1 MTSLECHPDF
11 SDATYLSCPLALILV
26 YFPTGYPNLST
37 CYLFYAH
44 VLYGELVTKE
54 KKKKTNKETK
64 QENVF
69 LVTNFFVTES
79 PIFRH

>member
-11 SDATYLSCPLALILV
+11 SDATYLSCPLALIV
-26 YFPTGYPNLST
+26 MSFPTGYPNLST

-54 KKKKTNKETK
+54 KKKKQTKKQNKK
-64 QENVF
+64 MYF
-69 LVTNFFVTES
+69 
-79 PIFRH
+79 